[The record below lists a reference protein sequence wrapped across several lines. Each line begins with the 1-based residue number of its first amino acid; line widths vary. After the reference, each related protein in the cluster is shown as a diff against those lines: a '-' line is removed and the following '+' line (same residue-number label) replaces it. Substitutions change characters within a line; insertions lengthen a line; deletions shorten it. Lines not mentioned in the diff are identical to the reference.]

1 MKRILFVTLVFAL
14 LLSACGGAAKPSNP
28 QVVLP
33 VSAGNEFKVV
43 LASNPS
49 TGYHWEIVGDLD
61 KSVVEFVS
69 KDYKSASDPNA
80 VGGGGVDT
88 FVFKAVASGQT
99 TITLGYY
106 PPSNNPVEPERTEI
120 FTVTVK

>member
-61 KSVVEFVS
+61 KIVVEFVS
-69 KDYKSASDPNA
+69 QDYKSASDPNA